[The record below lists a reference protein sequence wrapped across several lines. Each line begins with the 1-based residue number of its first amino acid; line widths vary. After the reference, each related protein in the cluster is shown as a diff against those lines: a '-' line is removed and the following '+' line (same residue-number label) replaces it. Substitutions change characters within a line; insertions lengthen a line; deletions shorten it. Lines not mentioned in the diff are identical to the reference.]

1 MPHLFVDI
9 SAHGFGHLA
18 QVGPVLDALAA
29 RLPDL
34 RLTIRSGLSRERL
47 AQRIGAGFTHIEA
60 SSDVAFPMHD
70 AVRLD
75 RAASAEA
82 YRLAHADWNAAVA
95 AEAEF
100 LQHLAPDAVFSDVSY
115 LPLAGARQAG
125 IPCAAMCSLN
135 WADQFGFLFSGESW
149 AVPIHAEIMAAYVGA
164 DAFLRCTPAMPMDD
178 LPNARAIPPVAR
190 RGTSCRSELEAR
202 LGRSSER
209 WVLVAMG
216 GLGFELPVRH
226 WPRVDG
232 VRWLVAAGSGCERE
246 DVTDYDA
253 LGVHFSDLLAS
264 VDAVIGKPGYGT
276 FVEAAAAGVPL
287 LYLRREH
294 WPEQDVLIEWLE
306 RNAAAAEV
314 SPTDFAAGDVM
325 SLLEGL
331 WQAPRPPVVA
341 NGAETAAAYLATLL
355 TAKRRSA

>member
-1 MPHLFVDI
+1 MLHLFVDI

-18 QVGPVLDALAA
+18 QVGPVLDALVA

-34 RLTIRSGLSRERL
+34 RLTIRSGLSRQRL
-47 AQRIGAGFTHIEA
+47 AQRIAADFTHIAA

-75 RAASAEA
+75 RATSAQA
-82 YRLAHADWNAAVA
+82 YRLAHADWPCAVA
-95 AEAEF
+95 TEAAQ
-100 LQHLAPDAVFSDVSY
+100 LRSLAPDAVFSDVSY
-115 LPLAGARQAG
+115 LPLAGAQQAG
-125 IPCAAMCSLN
+125 IPGAAMCSLN
-135 WADQFGFLFSGESW
+135 WADQFAFLFAGEKW
-149 AVPIHAEIMAAYVGA
+149 AAPIHAEITAAYAGA
-164 DAFLRCTPAMPMDD
+164 DAFLRCTPAMPMND

-190 RGTSCRSELEAR
+190 QGTSCRSQLEAR
-202 LGRSSER
+202 LGRAGER

-226 WPRVDG
+226 WPSVAG
-232 VRWLVAAGSGCERE
+232 VRWLAAAGSSCDRA
-246 DVTDYDA
+246 DVTDYDG

-306 RNAAAAEV
+306 KNAAAAEV
-314 SPTDFAAGDVM
+314 SATAFAAGDVM

-331 WQAPRPPVVA
+331 WQAPRPPVAA